1 MEIWH
6 ILQLD
11 FTVESKANLAPDFM
25 VMQEKSRAFGGLR
38 GPPTPGVLHSLA
50 YGLRPQACLQPSTIF
65 SYFLQSLVASLYML
79 VVLRCD
85 IYLSATQLTHVFE
98 CYLHVT

>member
-11 FTVESKANLAPDFM
+11 FTVESKANLAPDLM

-50 YGLRPQACLQPSTIF
+50 YGLRPQAAYSPPLFSDIF
-65 SYFLQSLVASLYML
+65 FKAWSHP
-79 VVLRCD
+79 C
-85 IYLSATQLTHVFE
+85 I
-98 CYLHVT
+98 C